1 MDIDISSKR
10 FNNFTRVERNA
21 LHNLKD
27 NTTIIIKDADNG
39 SAVVAWDTEDYLK
52 EAYKQLEDKD
62 VYEKVPNDSSIL
74 INTFMRALEKI

>member
-21 LHNLKD
+21 LHNLRD
-27 NTTIIIKDADNG
+27 DTTIIIKDADKG
-39 SAVVAWDTEDYLK
+39 STVVAWDTEDYLK

-62 VYEKVPNDSSIL
+62 VYEKVPKDSSIL
-74 INTFMRALEKI
+74 INTFMRVLEKI